1 MADISLERGQ
11 IVIASPQSK
20 VKGRKLSTILLRRRL
35 QILGVS
41 GVVMS
46 VASLL
51 ALTAKPTY
59 QSTIQILV
67 SSQLNQGVGSSH
79 IQEGVESNF
88 TNPNVDMIDYTLQH
102 QFMLSSML
110 IQKAVNLLRSDYP
123 SLTVEDIKGKKG
135 QQSPLAINL
144 LERQI
149 AENKV
154 IHQVFEMSFKDNEPA
169 RAQKVL
175 EALQNV
181 YQEHNIEQRKQ
192 SLSKRLSLINERL
205 PTIKDKMVKAE
216 KNLEQFRKKHHL
228 LNPEVQGKILLE
240 SLADIKKQLRITRA
254 QLKDLQARYDNLK
267 QELPSSPENALISF
281 RLSQSTRYQTLL
293 NEVQKTDLALTQQ
306 RLRYTDDYPEVQK
319 LIQQRRTQVALLQ
332 DEIKRWRFSPV
343 PSGRSLG
350 DKAVQAISATLFQEK
365 QLGTEEPLLTGGQV
379 AEVDLKLVE
388 ELIQVQTN
396 VLGLR
401 ANEKSLANSEAQI
414 RAELTKYPSF
424 IAEYNRLLKEVETN
438 RKTLEQLMA
447 MQQSLG
453 LMIAQ
458 GGFDLQV
465 LEEPQRGTYLGSNK
479 LFILLGGILLA
490 PIFGVTTA
498 LMSEISNDAI
508 SSPEELQRLTNLR
521 LLGTVPEISLLSTKK
536 RLFRLPLQR
545 VLAGFSKEAISDEK
559 QLNVYALLPS
569 HETLDMAYQN
579 IQISKPSVPYKSL
592 MLTSALSGEGKSTL
606 ALGLAVSA
614 ARMHQRVLLI
624 DANLRQPNLHK
635 ILGLTNDWGLSLL
648 LVEETNS
655 SVKEYIQP
663 IHPSIDV
670 LTAGPTPE
678 DTVKLLSSARMKE
691 LLEFF
696 EQNYD
701 VVLIDTSA
709 ILGTVDARIMAS
721 VCNGIVMVGR
731 MDGVTRNEVI
741 QATEILRNLNLIG
754 IIANGTNRSL

>member
-1 MADISLERGQ
+1 VADISLERGQ

-154 IHQVFEMSFKDNEPA
+154 IHQVFEMSFKDNDPV
-169 RAQKVL
+169 RSQKLLQV
-175 EALQNV
+175 LQNV

-306 RLRYTDDYPEVQK
+306 RLRYTDDY
-319 LIQQRRTQVALLQ
+319 LR
-332 DEIKRWRFSPV
+332 
-343 PSGRSLG
+343 G
-350 DKAVQAISATLFQEK
+350 D
-365 QLGTEEPLLTGGQV
+365 
-379 AEVDLKLVE
+379 
-388 ELIQVQTN
+388 
-396 VLGLR
+396 R
-401 ANEKSLANSEAQI
+401 
-414 RAELTKYPSF
+414 
-424 IAEYNRLLKEVETN
+424 
-438 RKTLEQLMA
+438 
-447 MQQSLG
+447 
-453 LMIAQ
+453 
-458 GGFDLQV
+458 
-465 LEEPQRGTYLGSNK
+465 
-479 LFILLGGILLA
+479 
-490 PIFGVTTA
+490 
-498 LMSEISNDAI
+498 
-508 SSPEELQRLTNLR
+508 
-521 LLGTVPEISLLSTKK
+521 
-536 RLFRLPLQR
+536 
-545 VLAGFSKEAISDEK
+545 
-559 QLNVYALLPS
+559 
-569 HETLDMAYQN
+569 
-579 IQISKPSVPYKSL
+579 
-592 MLTSALSGEGKSTL
+592 
-606 ALGLAVSA
+606 
-614 ARMHQRVLLI
+614 
-624 DANLRQPNLHK
+624 
-635 ILGLTNDWGLSLL
+635 
-648 LVEETNS
+648 
-655 SVKEYIQP
+655 
-663 IHPSIDV
+663 
-670 LTAGPTPE
+670 
-678 DTVKLLSSARMKE
+678 
-691 LLEFF
+691 
-696 EQNYD
+696 
-701 VVLIDTSA
+701 
-709 ILGTVDARIMAS
+709 
-721 VCNGIVMVGR
+721 
-731 MDGVTRNEVI
+731 
-741 QATEILRNLNLIG
+741 
-754 IIANGTNRSL
+754 

>member
-1 MADISLERGQ
+1 VADISLERGQ

-154 IHQVFEMSFKDNEPA
+154 IHQVFEMSFKDNDPV
-169 RAQKVL
+169 RSQKLLQV
-175 EALQNV
+175 LQNV

-192 SLSKRLSLINERL
+192 SLSKKLSLINESL
-205 PTIKDKMVKAE
+205 PKIKDKMVKAE

-319 LIQQRRTQVALLQ
+319 LIQQRRSQVALLQ

-343 PSGRSLG
+343 PSGRSLE

-414 RAELTKYPSF
+414 RAELSKYPSF

-696 EQNYD
+696 EQTYD
-701 VVLIDTSA
+701 LVLIDTSS

-721 VCNGIVMVGR
+721 LCNGIVMVGR
-731 MDGVTRNEVI
+731 MDGVTRNELI
-741 QATEILRNLNLIG
+741 QATEILSNLNLIG
-754 IIANGTNRSL
+754 IIANGTKRSL

>member
-1 MADISLERGQ
+1 MADISLKRGQ

-102 QFMLSSML
+102 KLMLSSTL

-123 SLTVEDIKGKKG
+123 YLTVEDIKGKKG

-154 IHQVFEMSFKDNEPA
+154 IHQVFEMSFKDNEPT
-169 RAQKVL
+169 RSQKVL
-175 EALQNV
+175 QALQNV
-181 YQEHNIEQRKQ
+181 YQEHNIELRKQ

-205 PTIKDKMVKAE
+205 PKVKEKMVQAE
-216 KNLEQFRKKHHL
+216 KTLEQFRKKHHL
-228 LNPEVQGKILLE
+228 LNPEVQSKILLE

-267 QELPSSPENALISF
+267 QELSFLPENALISF

-293 NEVQKTDLALTQQ
+293 NEVQKTDLALTQE

-319 LIQQRRTQVALLQ
+319 LVQQRRSQVALLQ
-332 DEIKRWRFSPV
+332 EEIKR
-343 PSGRSLG
+343 SLG
-350 DKAVQAISATLFQEK
+350 NKAVQATPATFFKQK
-365 QLGTEEPLLTGGQV
+365 QLGTEESSGTEALLTGGQV
-379 AEVDLKLVE
+379 PEVDLKLVE

-414 RAELTKYPSF
+414 RAELSKYPSL
-424 IAEYNRLLKEVETN
+424 IAEYNRLLPEVETN

-479 LFILLGGILLA
+479 LLILLGGVLLA

-498 LMSEISNDAI
+498 LMSEISNNAV

-536 RLFRLPLQR
+536 RLFRLPLQHL
-545 VLAGFSKEAISDEK
+545 LAAFSKEAISDEK

-579 IQISKPSVPYKSL
+579 IQISKPSVPYKSV
-592 MLTSALSGEGKSTL
+592 MLTSARSGEGKSTL

-678 DTVKLLSSARMKE
+678 DTLKLLSSARMKE

-701 VVLIDTSA
+701 VVLIDTSS
-709 ILGTVDARIMAS
+709 ILSTVDARIMAS
-721 VCNGIVMVGR
+721 LCHGIVMVGR
-731 MDGVTRNEVI
+731 MDQVTRNELI
-741 QATEILRNLNLIG
+741 QATEILSKLNLIG
-754 IIANGTNRSL
+754 IIANGTKRSL

>member
-1 MADISLERGQ
+1 MSLEHKQ

-20 VKGRKLSTILLRRRL
+20 VKGRKISTILLRRRL
-35 QILGVS
+35 RILGFS
-41 GVVMS
+41 GVVIS

-51 ALTAKPTY
+51 AFTAKPTY
-59 QSTIQILV
+59 QSTIQIV
-67 SSQLNQGVGSSH
+67 ISSKLNEGVRLSH
-79 IQEGVESNF
+79 IQEGAQGNF
-88 TNPNVDMIDYTLQH
+88 TDSNVDIIDYTTQEKLLQ
-102 QFMLSSML
+102 SSKL
-110 IQKAVNLLRSDYP
+110 IQKVVNLLHSEYP
-123 SLTVEDIKGKKG
+123 YLTVEHIKGKKG
-135 QQSPLAINL
+135 QQEPLVITP

-154 IHQVFEMSFKDNEPA
+154 INQVFEVSFKDNDPV

-175 EALQNV
+175 QSLQKV

-192 SLSKRLSLINERL
+192 SLSRGLTFINERL
-205 PTIKDKMVKAE
+205 PEIKDKMIQAE

-228 LNPEVQGKILLE
+228 LDPQVQGKILLE
-240 SLADIKKQLRITRA
+240 SFADIEKQLRTTRA

-267 QELPSSPENALISF
+267 QKLSSLSKNAIVSF
-281 RLSQSTRYQTLL
+281 RLSQSTHYQTLL
-293 NEVQKTDLALTQQ
+293 NEIQKTDLALAQE

-332 DEIKRWRFSPV
+332 EEIERA
-343 PSGRSLG
+343 LG
-350 DKAVQAISATLFQEK
+350 DKAVQAISDTLFKEK
-365 QLGTEEPLLTGGQV
+365 PLSAEIFSATGEPLQTRQV

-388 ELIQVQTN
+388 EFIQVQTA

-401 ANEKSLANSEAQI
+401 ANEKSLANSEAQV
-414 RAELTKYPSF
+414 RAELIKYPSL
-424 IAEYNRLLKEVETN
+424 IAEYNHLLPEVETN
-438 RKTLEQLMA
+438 RKILEQLMA
-447 MQQSLG
+447 VQQSLG

-458 GGFDLQV
+458 GEFNFQV
-465 LEEPQRGTYLGSNK
+465 LEEPQVGTYLGSSK
-479 LFILLGGILLA
+479 LFILLGGVLLGPIL
-490 PIFGVTTA
+490 GVAAA
-498 LMSEISNDAI
+498 LMSKSNNVI
-508 SSPEELQRLTNLR
+508 SSPEELQSLINLR
-521 LLGTVPEISLLSTKK
+521 LLGTIPELSQLSTKK
-536 RLFRLPLQR
+536 KLFCLPLRR
-545 VLAGFSKEAISDEK
+545 VMAGFSSQAISHEK
-559 QLNVYALLPS
+559 QFSVYGLLPS

-579 IQISKPSVPYKSL
+579 IRISKSSVPHKSV
-592 MLTSALSGEGKSTL
+592 MFTSALTGEGKSTL
-606 ALGLAVSA
+606 ALGFAVSA

-678 DTVKLLSSARMKE
+678 DIVKLLSSARMKK

-696 EQNYD
+696 EQTYD
-701 VVLIDTSA
+701 IVLIDTSP
-709 ILGTVDARIMAS
+709 ILGTVDARILAPL
-721 VCNGIVMVGR
+721 CNGIVMVGR
-731 MDGVTRNEVI
+731 MEQVTCKELI
-741 QATEILRNLNLIG
+741 QATEILSNLNLIG